1 MDNETAGGYP
11 KSNKLLREEMSK
23 ILNRAPKRKR
33 KILKMFDMLEHSL
46 PKTDRDKLEKLLGK
60 I

>member
-1 MDNETAGGYP
+1 MNNETAGGYP
-11 KSNKLLREEMSK
+11 KNNKLLREEMSK

-33 KILKMFDMLEHSL
+33 KILKMFDILEYPL
-46 PKTDRDKLEKLLGK
+46 LKTDRVKLEKLLHK